1 MRILIVE
8 DEKKVA
14 AFIKKGLEEET
25 YAVDIAMDGEE
36 GLYLGEQNQY
46 DLIIL
51 DLMLPKINGL
61 DILSSL
67 RSKEIETPIL
77 LLTAK
82 DSVEDKVKGL
92 NQGADDY
99 LTKPFAFSEL
109 LARIRVLLRRGK
121 AESKTTLEIA
131 DLTLNLVSHKVS
143 RGNEEIE
150 LTGKEYSLLEYF
162 MRNQEKVLT
171 RTMIAEHVW
180 DYNFDTFTN
189 VIDVYVNHLRKKI
202 DKLDD
207 RMIDLVLQRFSIAKE
222 IGDIKKTNGIEVI
235 DLHRESQIINRFTE
249 KLAGTLEK
257 KDITAIFDPI
267 YSISKRLQKKS
278 K

>member
-25 YAVDIAMDGEE
+25 YAVDIATDGEE
-36 GLYLGEQNQY
+36 GFHLGEQNQY

-61 DILSSL
+61 DILSRL
-67 RSKEIETPIL
+67 RSQKIDTPIL

-82 DSVEDKVKGL
+82 DSVEDKVEGL

-121 AESKTTLEIA
+121 AESKTTLEIS

-202 DKLDD
+202 DKN
-207 RMIDLVLQRFSIAKE
+207 FSTKL
-222 IGDIKKTNGIEVI
+222 
-235 DLHRESQIINRFTE
+235 LH
-249 KLAGTLEK
+249 TLRGVGYVMK
-257 KDITAIFDPI
+257 V
-267 YSISKRLQKKS
+267 
-278 K
+278 

>member
-8 DEKKVA
+8 DEKKVS

-25 YAVDIAMDGEE
+25 YAVDIAPDGEE
-36 GLYLGEQNQY
+36 GLLLGEQNQY

-51 DLMLPKINGL
+51 DLMLPKIDGL
-61 DILSSL
+61 EVLSTL
-67 RSKEIETPIL
+67 RGRKIKTPIL

-82 DSVEDKVKGL
+82 DSIEDKVTGL

-121 AESKTTLEIA
+121 ADVQTTLEIA
-131 DLTLNLVSHKVS
+131 DLTLDLVSHKVI
-143 RGNEEIE
+143 RENHDIE

-162 MRNQEKVLT
+162 LRNQGKVLT

-202 DKLDD
+202 DKNYSQKLLHTL
-207 RMIDLVLQRFSIAKE
+207 RGVGYIMKE
-222 IGDIKKTNGIEVI
+222 
-235 DLHRESQIINRFTE
+235 
-249 KLAGTLEK
+249 
-257 KDITAIFDPI
+257 
-267 YSISKRLQKKS
+267 
-278 K
+278 

>member
-36 GLYLGEQNQY
+36 GLHLGEQNQY

-61 DILSSL
+61 EILSIL
-67 RSKEIETPIL
+67 RSKKIETPIL

-82 DSVEDKVKGL
+82 DSVDDKVEGL

-121 AESKTTLEIA
+121 AETKTTLEIA
-131 DLTLNLVSHKVS
+131 DLKLNLVSHKVN

-202 DKLDD
+202 DKN
-207 RMIDLVLQRFSIAKE
+207 FSTKL
-222 IGDIKKTNGIEVI
+222 
-235 DLHRESQIINRFTE
+235 LH
-249 KLAGTLEK
+249 TLRGVGYVMK
-257 KDITAIFDPI
+257 V
-267 YSISKRLQKKS
+267 
-278 K
+278 

>member
-1 MRILIVE
+1 MRVLIVE

-25 YAVDIAMDGEE
+25 YAVDVAYNGEDGLHMGQE
-36 GLYLGEQNQY
+36 NQY

-51 DLMLPKINGL
+51 DLMLPIINGL
-61 DILSSL
+61 EVLSRL
-67 RSKEIETPIL
+67 RKNKTDTPIL

-82 DSVEDKVKGL
+82 DSVEDKVTGL
-92 NQGADDY
+92 NTGADDY

-121 AESKTTLEIA
+121 AETKTVLQIKGLSL
-131 DLTLNLVSHKVS
+131 DLVSHKVK
-143 RGNEEIE
+143 RNDEEIE

-162 MRNQEKVLT
+162 MRNQGKVLT

-202 DKLDD
+202 DK
-207 RMIDLVLQRFSIAKE
+207 
-222 IGDIKKTNGIEVI
+222 GYP
-235 DLHRESQIINRFTE
+235 E
-249 KLAGTLEK
+249 KLLHTLRGVGYIMKE
-257 KDITAIFDPI
+257 
-267 YSISKRLQKKS
+267 
-278 K
+278 

>member
-25 YAVDIAMDGEE
+25 YAVDIATDGEE
-36 GLYLGEQNQY
+36 GFHLGEQNQY

-61 DILSSL
+61 DILSGL
-67 RSKEIETPIL
+67 RSQNIETPIL

-82 DSVEDKVKGL
+82 DSVEDKVEGL

-121 AESKTTLEIA
+121 SESKTTLEIA
-131 DLTLNLVSHKVS
+131 DLTLNLVSHKVR

-202 DKLDD
+202 DKN
-207 RMIDLVLQRFSIAKE
+207 FSTKL
-222 IGDIKKTNGIEVI
+222 
-235 DLHRESQIINRFTE
+235 LH
-249 KLAGTLEK
+249 TLRGVGYVMK
-257 KDITAIFDPI
+257 V
-267 YSISKRLQKKS
+267 
-278 K
+278 

>member
-25 YAVDIAMDGEE
+25 YAVDVAYDGEE
-36 GLYLGEQNQY
+36 GLYLGLENQY
-46 DLIIL
+46 DMVIL
-51 DLMLPKINGL
+51 DLMLPAINGMEV
-61 DILSSL
+61 LSRL
-67 RSKEIETPIL
+67 RENKVDTPIL

-82 DSVEDKVKGL
+82 DSVEDKVTGL
-92 NQGADDY
+92 NTGADDY

-121 AESKTTLEIA
+121 AETKTVLQI
-131 DLTLNLVSHKVS
+131 DGLTLDLVSHKVN
-143 RGNEEIE
+143 RDGEEIE

-162 MRNQEKVLT
+162 MRNQGKVLT

-202 DKLDD
+202 DK
-207 RMIDLVLQRFSIAKE
+207 
-222 IGDIKKTNGIEVI
+222 NYP
-235 DLHRESQIINRFTE
+235 E
-249 KLAGTLEK
+249 KLLHTLRGVGYIMKE
-257 KDITAIFDPI
+257 
-267 YSISKRLQKKS
+267 
-278 K
+278 

>member
-25 YAVDIAMDGEE
+25 YAVDIASDGEE
-36 GLYLGEQNQY
+36 GLHLGEQNPY

-61 DILSSL
+61 EILSHL
-67 RSKEIETPIL
+67 RAKKIETPIL

-82 DSVEDKVKGL
+82 DSVEDKVEGL

-121 AESKTTLEIA
+121 TETKTTLEIA
-131 DLTLNLVSHKVS
+131 DLTLDLVSHKVS

-202 DKLDD
+202 DKN
-207 RMIDLVLQRFSIAKE
+207 FPAKL
-222 IGDIKKTNGIEVI
+222 
-235 DLHRESQIINRFTE
+235 LH
-249 KLAGTLEK
+249 TLRGVGYVMK
-257 KDITAIFDPI
+257 V
-267 YSISKRLQKKS
+267 
-278 K
+278 

>member
-25 YAVDIAMDGEE
+25 YAVDIASDGEE
-36 GLYLGEQNQY
+36 GLHLGEQNPY

-61 DILSSL
+61 DILSHL
-67 RSKEIETPIL
+67 RAKKIETPIL

-82 DSVEDKVKGL
+82 DSVADKVEGL

-121 AESKTTLEIA
+121 AETKTTLKIA
-131 DLTLNLVSHKVS
+131 DLTLDLVSHKVK

-202 DKLDD
+202 DKN
-207 RMIDLVLQRFSIAKE
+207 FPAKL
-222 IGDIKKTNGIEVI
+222 
-235 DLHRESQIINRFTE
+235 LH
-249 KLAGTLEK
+249 TLRGVGYVMK
-257 KDITAIFDPI
+257 V
-267 YSISKRLQKKS
+267 
-278 K
+278 

>member
-25 YAVDIAMDGEE
+25 YAADVASDGEE
-36 GLYLGEQNQY
+36 GLHLGEQNPY

-61 DILSSL
+61 DILSRL
-67 RSKEIETPIL
+67 RAKKIETPIL

-82 DSVEDKVKGL
+82 DSVEDKVEGL

-121 AESKTTLEIA
+121 TESKTTLEIA
-131 DLTLNLVSHKVS
+131 DLTLDLVSHKVN

-202 DKLDD
+202 DKN
-207 RMIDLVLQRFSIAKE
+207 FPAKL
-222 IGDIKKTNGIEVI
+222 
-235 DLHRESQIINRFTE
+235 LH
-249 KLAGTLEK
+249 TLRGVGYVMK
-257 KDITAIFDPI
+257 V
-267 YSISKRLQKKS
+267 
-278 K
+278 

>member
-25 YAVDIAMDGEE
+25 YAVDIASDGEE
-36 GLYLGEQNQY
+36 GLHLGEQNPY

-61 DILSSL
+61 DILSRL
-67 RSKEIETPIL
+67 RAKKIETPIL

-82 DSVEDKVKGL
+82 DSVEDKVEGL

-121 AESKTTLEIA
+121 AETKTTLKIA
-131 DLTLNLVSHKVS
+131 DLTLDLVSHKVN

-202 DKLDD
+202 DKN
-207 RMIDLVLQRFSIAKE
+207 FPAKL
-222 IGDIKKTNGIEVI
+222 
-235 DLHRESQIINRFTE
+235 LH
-249 KLAGTLEK
+249 TLRGVGYVMK
-257 KDITAIFDPI
+257 V
-267 YSISKRLQKKS
+267 
-278 K
+278 

>member
-1 MRILIVE
+1 MRVLIVE

-25 YAVDIAMDGEE
+25 YAVDVAYNGEDGLHMGME
-36 GLYLGEQNQY
+36 NQY
-46 DLIIL
+46 DLIVL
-51 DLMLPKINGL
+51 DLMLPVINGL
-61 DILSSL
+61 EVLSRL
-67 RSKEIETPIL
+67 RENKTDTPIL

-82 DSVEDKVKGL
+82 DSVEDKVTGL
-92 NQGADDY
+92 NTGADDY

-121 AESKTTLEIA
+121 AETKTVLQIKGLSL
-131 DLTLNLVSHKVS
+131 DLVSHKVK
-143 RGNEEIE
+143 RNDEEIE

-162 MRNQEKVLT
+162 MRNQGKVLT

-202 DKLDD
+202 DK
-207 RMIDLVLQRFSIAKE
+207 
-222 IGDIKKTNGIEVI
+222 GYP
-235 DLHRESQIINRFTE
+235 E
-249 KLAGTLEK
+249 KLLHTLRGVGYIMKE
-257 KDITAIFDPI
+257 
-267 YSISKRLQKKS
+267 
-278 K
+278 

>member
-8 DEKKVA
+8 DEKKVS

-25 YAVDIAMDGEE
+25 YAVDIAPDGEE
-36 GLYLGEQNQY
+36 GLLLGEQNQY

-51 DLMLPKINGL
+51 DLMLPKIDGL
-61 DILSSL
+61 EVLSRL
-67 RSKEIETPIL
+67 RGRKIETPIL

-82 DSVEDKVKGL
+82 DSVEDKVTGL

-121 AESKTTLEIA
+121 ADVQTKLEIA
-131 DLTLNLVSHKVS
+131 DLTLDLVSHKVI
-143 RGNEEIE
+143 RENHDIE

-162 MRNQEKVLT
+162 LRNQGKVLT

-202 DKLDD
+202 DKNYSQKLLHTL
-207 RMIDLVLQRFSIAKE
+207 RGVGYIMKE
-222 IGDIKKTNGIEVI
+222 
-235 DLHRESQIINRFTE
+235 
-249 KLAGTLEK
+249 
-257 KDITAIFDPI
+257 
-267 YSISKRLQKKS
+267 
-278 K
+278 

>member
-25 YAVDIAMDGEE
+25 YAVDVAHDGEE
-36 GLYLGEQNQY
+36 GLYLASESQF

-51 DLMLPKINGL
+51 DLMLPKLNGL
-61 DILSSL
+61 EVLSKL
-67 RSKEIETPIL
+67 RENKVSTAII

-82 DSVEDKVKGL
+82 DSVEDKVTGL
-92 NQGADDY
+92 NKGADDY

-109 LARIRVLLRRGK
+109 LARVRSLLRRG
-121 AESKTTLEIA
+121 SGDTKTLLQVA
-131 DLTLNLVSHKVS
+131 DLTLDLVSHKVK
-143 RGNEEIE
+143 REDMEME

-162 MRNQEKVLT
+162 MRNEGKVLT

-189 VIDVYVNHLRKKI
+189 VIDVYINHLRKKI
-202 DKLDD
+202 DKDYP
-207 RMIDLVLQRFSIAKE
+207 
-222 IGDIKKTNGIEVI
+222 KKL
-235 DLHRESQIINRFTE
+235 LHTLRGVGYVMRE
-249 KLAGTLEK
+249 
-257 KDITAIFDPI
+257 
-267 YSISKRLQKKS
+267 
-278 K
+278 

>member
-1 MRILIVE
+1 MRILIIE

-25 YAVDIAMDGEE
+25 YAVDIAADGEE
-36 GLYLGEQNQY
+36 GMHLGEQNQY

-61 DILSSL
+61 DVLSSL
-67 RSKEIETPIL
+67 RLKKIKTPIL

-121 AESKTTLEIA
+121 AEAKTTLEIA
-131 DLTLNLVSHKVS
+131 DLKLNLVSHKVS

-202 DKLDD
+202 DKS
-207 RMIDLVLQRFSIAKE
+207 FSTKL
-222 IGDIKKTNGIEVI
+222 
-235 DLHRESQIINRFTE
+235 LH
-249 KLAGTLEK
+249 TLRGVGYVMK
-257 KDITAIFDPI
+257 V
-267 YSISKRLQKKS
+267 
-278 K
+278 